1 MWLSVFHFSIVLVF
15 ILFYFFKSES
25 ADGPDQNFLFL
36 ISLIFLSMRF
46 HYFRLSWNLSPKS
59 INTALQL
66 LINSELYYDPK
77 TELNSIFT
85 NSVAILRNINDR
97 SIYFLKSI
105 KTGPF
110 VI

>member
-1 MWLSVFHFSIVLVF
+1 MWLSVFHFSLVLVF

-36 ISLIFLSMRF
+36 FSLIFLSMKF
-46 HYFRLSWNLSPKS
+46 HDFRLSWNLSPKS

-85 NSVAILRNINDR
+85 NSVAILRNIHDR
-97 SIYFLKSI
+97 SIHFLKST
-105 KTGPF
+105 KTGLF